1 MLFRTWSYQLMSKA
15 VLNEIF
21 VFRSVTYYCPIEP
34 RRDLNGDLYSLGF
47 DGLKF
52 EKDPTSLI
60 MVVRGTEV
68 L

>member
-21 VFRSVTYYCPIEP
+21 VFRSVTYFCSIEP

-47 DGLKF
+47 DGLK
-52 EKDPTSLI
+52 EDPTSLI